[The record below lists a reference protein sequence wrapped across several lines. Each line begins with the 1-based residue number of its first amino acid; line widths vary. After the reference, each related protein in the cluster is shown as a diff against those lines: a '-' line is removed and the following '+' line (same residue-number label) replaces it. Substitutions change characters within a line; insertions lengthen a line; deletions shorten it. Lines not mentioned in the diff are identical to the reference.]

1 MPRGN
6 LISGGRSRFRETG
19 PRCFPLEDSLH
30 QFLSLLHPQLPHR
43 LGNRAKGVR
52 EVQPRHIAA
61 GYFQQR
67 KTMDPVDTHTVRL
80 GRPIGKSRLGKS
92 CMESLLEL

>member
-30 QFLSLLHPQLPHR
+30 HFLSLLHPQLPHR

-52 EVQPRHIAA
+52 GFWPTHIAA
-61 GYFQQR
+61 GYFQRR
-67 KTMDPVDTHTVRL
+67 KTMDPVGTHTVRL
-80 GRPIGKSRLGKS
+80 GRPIRQSRLGRS